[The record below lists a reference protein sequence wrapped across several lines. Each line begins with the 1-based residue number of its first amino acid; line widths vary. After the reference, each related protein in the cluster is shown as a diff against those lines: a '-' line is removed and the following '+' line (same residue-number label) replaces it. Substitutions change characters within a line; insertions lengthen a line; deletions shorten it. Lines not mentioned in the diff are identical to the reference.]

1 MWRERTRLTEALTRI
16 LRMRPD
22 CQQVVAT
29 MTGEIADCFASR
41 QDGVQQI
48 VASLEAACH
57 GCELGIYLVDGSLV
71 SPAEA
76 IARYREAAA
85 SNWHAMASLAAAL
98 VSPAAGLLVDV
109 GSTTID
115 IIAIGGGVAR
125 PVGFDDVARLASGE
139 LVYTGVERTPVAAI
153 VHELPWRGRLHP
165 VARERFADAQ
175 DAWLLCGLDL
185 PPTNDTADGRPLDA
199 PSASARL
206 ARMLLLDPEA
216 FTADDAG
223 CAADFVAETQARL
236 VAEALQQVAHRAGG
250 VPEVVVLSGH
260 GGPLALRCFRRLG
273 WEAVPRVTLEEE
285 AGEAASR
292 VGPAHAL
299 ARIARGVLP

>member
-1 MWRERTRLTEALTRI
+1 MWRERSRLTEALSRVR
-16 LRMRPD
+16 RMRPD
-22 CQQVVAT
+22 CQKVVAT

-48 VASLEAACH
+48 VAAVEAACH
-57 GCELGIYLVDGSLV
+57 GCDLGIYLVDGSLV

-115 IIAIGGGVAR
+115 IIGIGGGVAR
-125 PVGFDDVARLASGE
+125 PVGFDDVSRLASGE

-185 PPTNDTADGRPLDA
+185 ALTNDTADGRPLDA

-206 ARMLLLDPEA
+206 ARMLLLDPES
-216 FTADDAG
+216 FTAGDAAV
-223 CAADFVAETQARL
+223 AAEFVVETQARL
-236 VAEALQQVAHRAGG
+236 VADALQQVAQLAGG
-250 VPEVVVLSGH
+250 VPEVIVLSGH
-260 GGPLALRCFRRLG
+260 GGPLALRCLRRLG
-273 WEAVPRVTLEEE
+273 WEKVPRVSLEEE

-299 ARIARGVLP
+299 ARIALGVLP